1 MNITTIDVIALAL
14 LVVIGMLTLAYLGW
28 QIADLLFG

>member
-1 MNITTIDVIALAL
+1 MNITTSDVIALAL
-14 LVVIGMLTLAYLGW
+14 LIVIGMLTLVYLGW